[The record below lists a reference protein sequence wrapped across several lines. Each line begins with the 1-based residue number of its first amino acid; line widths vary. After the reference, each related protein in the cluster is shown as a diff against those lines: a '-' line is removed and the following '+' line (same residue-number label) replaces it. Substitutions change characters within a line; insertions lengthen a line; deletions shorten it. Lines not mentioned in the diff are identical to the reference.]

1 MGPQNQ
7 KSGSRNAKQVLRH
20 FWLLRLRRRVLRATP
35 NPKDPNRKVSNLRRV
50 ASCHMGHA
58 LWVDCQPVLTRIA
71 QVRTGLQPMP
81 HWANYD
87 IWLRLAAMD
96 LGRVI
101 EAACKVHSHQTT
113 AHLPPGS
120 LWANDGNEA
129 ADTAAR
135 LACDSW
141 LPAQHQPWARASI
154 EVQLVKYRLR
164 HLCQAHLVSAE
175 LYTGGDA
182 ASNRP
187 TARLTPAMPQPHLEC
202 SRPLPP
208 SLVRHGKR
216 PRALTTLESCWHALG
231 PPRSAEGQ
239 PRPKRPRRAPPPRAA
254 DLLATTP
261 DRLLPTPDQYKAWR
275 EIVPLPVCCTCAAFL
290 EQGWEPT
297 GTPCWLTWLELAIHF
312 TLVIGTRPPSWTPST
327 RTFLRWPCATPPA
340 VEVEWVSSS
349 VTGLRYALSPLLTN
363 LGVAVAPAHLYP
375 QAATIQQRMDQTA
388 WRLTAEAKTRL
399 RARLHAWFPNGLGTM
414 KELYVLRDWPTR
426 ATRVRSVSPSRF
438 APGVAAAAPWK
449 KPRRR

>member
-1 MGPQNQ
+1 MPHRHGGNSSMSSPMGLRFPTAI
-7 KSGSRNAKQVLRH
+7 GPSRGQHGRS
-20 FWLLRLRRRVLRATP
+20 FGRMEMTSSPSPRADSLALSNPPLDPKPTP
-35 NPKDPNRKVSNLRRV
+35 YGKRSHGPIQFDCTL
-50 ASCHMGHA
+50 H

-71 QVRTGLQPMP
+71 QVRTGLQPLP

-101 EAACKVHSHQTT
+101 EAACKVHSHQAT

-141 LPAQHQPWARASI
+141 LPAEQLPWAQAST
-154 EVQLVKYRLR
+154 EVQLVEYRLR

-182 ASNRP
+182 TTNRP

-202 SRPLPP
+202 PRPLPP

-216 PRALTTLESCWHALG
+216 PRTLTTLESCWQALG
-231 PPRSAEGQ
+231 PTRSAEGQ
-239 PRPKRPRRAPPPRAA
+239 PQAKRPRRAPPPRAA
-254 DLLATTP
+254 DLLASTP
-261 DRLLPTPDQYKAWR
+261 ERLLPTSDQYKAWK
-275 EIVPLPVCCTCAAFL
+275 EIVPLPVCCVCAAFL
-290 EQGWEPT
+290 EQGWESA
-297 GTPCWLTWLELAIHF
+297 GASCWLTWLELAIHF
-312 TLVIGTRPPSWTPST
+312 TLVIGTRPPSWTPTT
-327 RTFLRWPCATPPA
+327 RTFLRWPCTAPPA
-340 VEVEWVSSS
+340 VETEWVSSS
-349 VTGLRYALSPLLTN
+349 VTGLRHALGPLLAN

-375 QAATIQQRMDQTA
+375 QAATIRQRMDQTA
-388 WRLTAEAKTRL
+388 WRLSADAKTKL
-399 RARLHAWFPNGLGTM
+399 RGRLHAWFPNGLGTM
-414 KELYVLRDWPTR
+414 KELPR
-426 ATRVRSVSPSRF
+426 AERL
-438 APGVAAAAPWK
+438 AHAHY
-449 KPRRR
+449 